1 MRGSPVQAHS
11 PMRLAIIADT
21 FPPLRISGAV
31 QMRDLVRQFA
41 ADGHEPTVIVPTPGL
56 GQGWSIER
64 DGRVTVLRVRTLPTK
79 DVSYARRAI
88 AEMLLPHILIR
99 ALRKSGVAT
108 DGFDGVIW
116 YAPTIFL
123 GPIVRWIRKRSGC
136 GTYLILRD
144 IFPEWAVDM
153 GIMRRGPAYHFF
165 KWVERRQYAQADC
178 IGVQTP
184 ANLAYLERW
193 KASGDGRSLE
203 VLQNWL
209 SEAPVVAC
217 RIDVSKTPLRG
228 RKIFVYSGNMGV
240 AQGMDVFLDLASAMK
255 DRRDAG
261 FIFVGRGSDAARFA
275 ARAERERLDNVLFHD
290 EIEPSEIP
298 GLLAQCHAG
307 IVALDPRH
315 KSHNIPGKF
324 LTYMQAGLPVL
335 ARINPGNDL
344 EGLIRDENVGR
355 VCCGGDAGELRALA
369 EQVLDDRTMLDGVA
383 ARARSL
389 WSTMFSTRQ
398 AVRQIVQA
406 LSGRQPA
413 RAADCGEARRSR
425 SVLLLNQFFW
435 PDVAATAQHA
445 FDLARFLRAR
455 GDSVTAIASRSVYGH
470 GRGALPRR
478 EQRDG
483 IEIHRVGTTIFR
495 GRGLVS
501 RALDFASF
509 NIACLVKALWLPRHD
524 VVICLTTPPFIA
536 LVGVFLR
543 ALKGTRFV
551 FWTMDLYPDVPLA
564 AGVIRRGSPSHRLFD
579 LLDRFCL
586 RRADLVVVLGR
597 CMRKRIISKGC
608 SPAKIELI
616 TPWSD
621 PQEVRVLPSR
631 GFDSLTDALALARSQ
646 PGQQPAV
653 RAATSN
659 AFRAEW
665 GIGDRFVIEYSGNCG
680 VGHDVT
686 SVCEAMLTLRD
697 DDSIRW
703 VFVGGGVTR
712 PRIEEFIEKHR
723 IPNVL
728 MHPYQPRERLGELIA
743 LGDAHLVLVA
753 DGFGGLLLPSKFYG
767 VMAAARPTVYVGPP
781 DSEVAKVIEE
791 VGCGYAVPNADGAAL
806 VAAIRALQADPASA
820 LAMGLRGRR
829 ALESNYSMEIACDR
843 WREAIHRVASAS

>member
-1 MRGSPVQAHS
+1 
-11 PMRLAIIADT
+11 MRLAIIADT

-41 ADGHEPTVIVPTPGL
+41 AEGHEPTVIVPTPGL

-64 DGRVTVLRVRTLPTK
+64 DGRITVLRVRTLPTK
-79 DVSYARRAI
+79 DVSYVRRAI

-108 DGFDGVIW
+108 DCFDGVIW

-193 KASGDGRSLE
+193 EASGDGRSLE

-209 SEAPVVAC
+209 SEAPLVAC

-355 VCCGGDAGELRALA
+355 VCCGGDADALRNLA
-369 EQVLDDRTMLDGVA
+369 EQVLDDRTLLDGVSGR
-383 ARARSL
+383 ARALWKSL
-389 WSTMFSTRQ
+389 FSTQQ
-398 AVRQIVQA
+398 AVNQIVRA
-406 LSGRQPA
+406 LSGRRSA
-413 RAADCGEARRSR
+413 RQATTEACDEPKA
-425 SVLLLNQFFW
+425 SVLILNQYFY

-445 FDLARFLRAR
+445 FDLAKYLSER
-455 GDSVTAIASRSVYGH
+455 GHRVTAIASRSIYGQA
-470 GRGALPRR
+470 GGALPSSERV
-478 EQRDG
+478 DG
-483 IEIHRVGTTIFR
+483 IDVQRVSSSFFGKRDIA
-495 GRGLVS
+495 S
-501 RALDFASF
+501 RTLDFAFF
-509 NIACLVKALWLPRHD
+509 NIACLVKALTLGRHD

-536 LVGVFLR
+536 LIGWILR
-543 ALKGTRFV
+543 VLKGTRFI

-564 AGVIRRGSPSHRLFD
+564 AGIIKRGSLVHRAFD
-579 LLDRFCL
+579 RLDHFVL
-586 RRADLVVVLGR
+586 SKADRVIVLGR
-597 CMRKRIISKGC
+597 CMRARVLAKGVSESRIRQVS
-608 SPAKIELI
+608 
-616 TPWSD
+616 PWSD
-621 PQEVRVLPSR
+621 PLEVRNVPAR
-631 GFDSLTDALALARSQ
+631 GLGSPVEALAAARA
-646 PGQQPAV
+646 PAIMV
-653 RAATSN
+653 RPIHVPSN
-659 AFRAEW
+659 LFRETW
-665 GIGDRFVIEYSGNCG
+665 SIGDRFVIEYSGNCG
-680 VGHDVT
+680 LGHDIS
-686 SVCEAMLTLRD
+686 SVCEAMHALKD

-703 VFVGGGVTR
+703 VFVGGGVMR
-712 PRIEEFIEKHR
+712 PHLEQFVADNQIT
-723 IPNVL
+723 NVI
-728 MHPYQPRERLGELIA
+728 MRPYQPRSNLSELIA
-743 LGDAHLVLVA
+743 LGDVHLVLIA
-753 DGFGGLLLPSKFYG
+753 DGFEGTLLPSKFYG
-767 VMAAARPTVYVGPP
+767 VMAAARPAIYIGPER
-781 DSEVAKVIEE
+781 SEVAYVINE
-791 VGCGYAVPNADGAAL
+791 VQCGFSLRNGDSEAL
-806 VAAIRALQADPASA
+806 VSAIKRLQCDPAVA

-829 ALESNYSMEIACDR
+829 AIEDWYSMQRACAM
-843 WREAIHRVASAS
+843 WRECIRECLTGSR